1 MERGGSQLARCN
13 VAGNRLGIFKQATI
27 NRAGVGVGT
36 GPFRVHFIS
45 CHGPDVRT
53 TIKGKQ
59 WSRTGEQKV
68 LNDFLPAIVSVGIL
82 VGVFLFAWISDVRR
96 IQRLNAPELVQS
108 RVPSEIESESVEP
121 LSMST
126 E

>member
-1 MERGGSQLARCN
+1 M
-13 VAGNRLGIFKQATI
+13 
-27 NRAGVGVGT
+27 
-36 GPFRVHFIS
+36 
-45 CHGPDVRT
+45 
-53 TIKGKQ
+53 
-59 WSRTGEQKV
+59 
-68 LNDFLPAIVSVGIL
+68 LNDFLPAIVSAGIL

-96 IQRLNAPELVQS
+96 IQRLNAPEPVQT

>member
-1 MERGGSQLARCN
+1 M
-13 VAGNRLGIFKQATI
+13 
-27 NRAGVGVGT
+27 
-36 GPFRVHFIS
+36 
-45 CHGPDVRT
+45 
-53 TIKGKQ
+53 
-59 WSRTGEQKV
+59 

-96 IQRLNAPELVQS
+96 IQRLNAPELMQT
-108 RVPSEIESESVEP
+108 RVLFEIESESVES

>member
-1 MERGGSQLARCN
+1 
-13 VAGNRLGIFKQATI
+13 
-27 NRAGVGVGT
+27 
-36 GPFRVHFIS
+36 
-45 CHGPDVRT
+45 
-53 TIKGKQ
+53 
-59 WSRTGEQKV
+59 V

-108 RVPSEIESESVEP
+108 RVPSEIERYSVES
-121 LSMST
+121 LSTST

>member
-1 MERGGSQLARCN
+1 M
-13 VAGNRLGIFKQATI
+13 
-27 NRAGVGVGT
+27 
-36 GPFRVHFIS
+36 
-45 CHGPDVRT
+45 
-53 TIKGKQ
+53 
-59 WSRTGEQKV
+59 

-96 IQRLNAPELVQS
+96 IQRLNAPELMQS
-108 RVPSEIESESVEP
+108 RVLSEIESESVGP

>member
-1 MERGGSQLARCN
+1 
-13 VAGNRLGIFKQATI
+13 
-27 NRAGVGVGT
+27 
-36 GPFRVHFIS
+36 
-45 CHGPDVRT
+45 
-53 TIKGKQ
+53 
-59 WSRTGEQKV
+59 V

-108 RVPSEIESESVEP
+108 RVPSEIKSYSVES
-121 LSMST
+121 LSTST

>member
-1 MERGGSQLARCN
+1 
-13 VAGNRLGIFKQATI
+13 
-27 NRAGVGVGT
+27 
-36 GPFRVHFIS
+36 
-45 CHGPDVRT
+45 
-53 TIKGKQ
+53 
-59 WSRTGEQKV
+59 V

>member
-1 MERGGSQLARCN
+1 M
-13 VAGNRLGIFKQATI
+13 
-27 NRAGVGVGT
+27 
-36 GPFRVHFIS
+36 
-45 CHGPDVRT
+45 
-53 TIKGKQ
+53 
-59 WSRTGEQKV
+59 

-96 IQRLNAPELVQS
+96 IQRLNAPELVQT
-108 RVPSEIESESVEP
+108 RVSSEIESESVEP